1 MRLTKHHGLGNDFL
15 VLLDADGSRPLTA
28 DQVRALC
35 DRHRGVGADGLIRAT
50 RPGEAVAARAQR
62 PGAAGAKSGEAA
74 SFDLSAAAAA
84 EGATVSGPRAP
95 SNIVAIME
103 LSNADG
109 SRAEMS
115 GNGIRCLAQA
125 LVAAG
130 WAPGPALPISTD
142 AGLRTVTVHDQPDVV
157 TQVSSVEMGPAR
169 VVGDA
174 PEWAGG
180 PFRRALLVD
189 MGNPPLVVELAPG
202 HEQAAAGDTADVRLV
217 ELGERVN
224 AKLPDGANVH
234 LLAPDGDGREGI
246 VIRTYERGVGP
257 TLACGTGACA
267 SAAAAGAWGLAGDRV
282 PVCQPGGRAEVTL
295 GAPVVLR
302 GPATFVATVDVP
314 DPSGSTGAAR

>member
-15 VLLDADGSRPLTA
+15 VLLDADGSHSLTPE
-28 DQVRALC
+28 QVRALC

-50 RPGEAVAARAQR
+50 RPGEAVAV
-62 PGAAGAKSGEAA
+62 G
-74 SFDLSAAAAA
+74 
-84 EGATVSGPRAP
+84 
-95 SNIVAIME
+95 IVAIME
-103 LSNADG
+103 LTNADG

-142 AGLRTVTVHDQPDVV
+142 AGLRTVTVHDQVDAV

-189 MGNPPLVVELAPG
+189 MGNPHLVVELAPG
-202 HEQAAAGDTADVRLV
+202 HEQAAAGDTGDVRLV

-234 LLAPDGDGREGI
+234 LLAPDGDGSDGI

-267 SAAAAGAWGLAGDRV
+267 SAAAALAWGLAGTRV
-282 PVCQPGGRAEVTL
+282 PVRQPGGSAEVTL
-295 GAPVVLR
+295 GATVVLR
-302 GPATFVATVDVP
+302 GPATLVATIDVP
-314 DPSGSTGAAR
+314 GPGGAAG

>member
-15 VLLDADGSRPLTA
+15 VLLDEDGPGPLSA

-35 DRHRGVGADGLIRAT
+35 DRRRGVGADGLIRAT
-50 RPGEAVAARAQR
+50 RPGDAVNV
-62 PGAAGAKSGEAA
+62 G
-74 SFDLSAAAAA
+74 
-84 EGATVSGPRAP
+84 
-95 SNIVAIME
+95 IVAVME
-103 LSNADG
+103 LTNADG

-130 WAPGPALPISTD
+130 WATGPALPISTD
-142 AGLRTVTVHDQPDVV
+142 AGLRTVTVHDQLDAV
-157 TQVSSVEMGPAR
+157 TQVSSVDMGPAR

-189 MGNPPLVVELAPG
+189 MGNPHLVVELAPG
-202 HEQAAAGDTADVRLV
+202 HEQAAAGDTGDVRLV

-234 LLAPDGDGREGI
+234 LLAPDGDGTDDGRADGSNGI

-267 SAAAAGAWGLAGDRV
+267 SAAAAHAWGLAGDRV
-282 PVCQPGGRAEVTL
+282 PVRQPGGSAEVAL
-295 GAPVVLR
+295 GPTVVLR
-302 GPATFVATVDVP
+302 GPATLVATVDVP
-314 DPSGSTGAAR
+314 DPVEAAGAAG

>member
-15 VLLDADGSRPLTA
+15 VLLDADGSRSLTA

-50 RPGEAVAARAQR
+50 RPGDAVHV
-62 PGAAGAKSGEAA
+62 G
-74 SFDLSAAAAA
+74 
-84 EGATVSGPRAP
+84 
-95 SNIVAIME
+95 IVAIME
-103 LSNADG
+103 LTNADG

-130 WAPGPALPISTD
+130 WAPGPTLPISTG
-142 AGLRTVTVHDQPDVV
+142 AGLRTVTVHDHDGV

-169 VVGDA
+169 VVGEA

-180 PFRRALLVD
+180 PFRRALVVD
-189 MGNPPLVVELAPG
+189 MGNPHLVVELAPG
-202 HEQAAAGDTADVRLV
+202 HEQAAVGDTGDVRLV

-224 AKLPDGANVH
+224 AKLPAGANVH
-234 LLAPDGDGREGI
+234 LLASEPDGI

-267 SAAAAGAWGLAGDRV
+267 SAAAARSWSLAGDRV
-282 PVCQPGGRAEVTL
+282 PVRQPGGSAEVTL
-295 GAPVVLR
+295 GATVVLR
-302 GPATFVATVDVP
+302 GPATLVATVDVP
-314 DPSGSTGAAR
+314 DPEPAGAAG

>member
-1 MRLTKHHGLGNDFL
+1 MRLTKHHGLGNDFV
-15 VLLDADGSRPLTA
+15 VLLDDDGSRSLTP

-50 RPGEAVAARAQR
+50 RPGEAVAV
-62 PGAAGAKSGEAA
+62 G
-74 SFDLSAAAAA
+74 
-84 EGATVSGPRAP
+84 
-95 SNIVAIME
+95 IVAIME
-103 LSNADG
+103 LTNADG

-130 WAPGPALPISTD
+130 WASGPALPISTD
-142 AGLRTVTVHDQPDVV
+142 AGLRTVTVHDAVDAV

-189 MGNPPLVVELAPG
+189 MGNPHLVVELAPG
-202 HEQAAAGDTADVRLV
+202 HEQAAAADTGDVRLV

-234 LLAPDGDGREGI
+234 LLAPDGEGSDGI

-267 SAAAAGAWGLAGDRV
+267 SAAAAHAWGLAGERV
-282 PVCQPGGRAEVTL
+282 PVRQPGGSAEVTL
-295 GAPVVLR
+295 GGSVVLR
-302 GPATFVATVDVP
+302 GPATLVATVDVP
-314 DPSGSTGAAR
+314 DVTGATGAAG